1 MGFGCMFRELAVFAV
16 LVTIMATSVAA
27 QAKPGCQS
35 NCGNISI
42 PYPFG
47 TANGCNIS
55 SHFFIRCNTTL
66 NPPKAFLGYGDL
78 EVLDISLDGSLR
90 VSYSYLIGHD
100 CYNSSGRSLYPQ
112 LLFSFSEYFTISH
125 TRNKFTA
132 IGCDTI
138 AYIEAFFEP
147 DSSNSISKK
156 NFSTGCL
163 TFCGDAGDVING
175 SCSGIGCCQTAIP
188 RGLNWFYFNFSSPR
202 NHSHVLSF
210 NPCSYGFLVE
220 DGAYKFH
227 ASDLWDTNFGKNV
240 YPVILDWTIGNQT
253 CEQAKMDPKSYACKQ
268 NSDCTV
274 PENGPGYLCK
284 CNPGFQGNP
293 YLSYGCRDINECET
307 QKPCYEFGTCHNT
320 PGSYNCSCPEG
331 FEGDGRKNGTGC
343 HPIFKPQD
351 RESFLILVVTL
362 GIGLS
367 TGLLFLTAGVWWFC
381 KILQKRKYIKLKQ
394 KLFERNGGL
403 LLQKKMS
410 SNEGGLDK
418 AKLFSSKEL
427 EIATDQY
434 NENRILGCGG
444 QGVVYKG
451 MLSDGRIVAVKKS
464 KTVNEGY
471 LEQFINE
478 IFILSQIDHR
488 NIVKLLGCCLETE
501 VPLLVYEFIPNGTL
515 SHLIHDQNEEYP
527 RSWDTRL
534 RIAAEVASAISYL
547 HSSAS
552 IPIYHRDIKS
562 SNILLDE
569 KFRAK
574 VSDFGTSRSISID
587 QTHLTTQVLGT
598 FGYLDP
604 EYFQSNQFTEK
615 SDVYSFGV
623 VIVELLTGKKA
634 VSTFGSQEK
643 RGLVSYFMSSM
654 EENHLLDIVDAEIG
668 KDDQKDEVVAVA
680 EIAKRCLNLDG
691 RYRPTMKE
699 VAMELERL
707 RSRQGDS
714 IPIDQLKQAEVVVR
728 KSTESWDFT
737 SFSTEHYP
745 NCSMTSTSESD
756 VHPLMLESSLVQD
769 L

>member
-1 MGFGCMFRELAVFAV
+1 MGFGGMFKKLTVFAV
-16 LVTIMATSVAA
+16 MVTIMATSVAA
-27 QAKPGCQS
+27 QPKPGCQS
-35 NCGNISI
+35 HCGNIGI

-47 TANGCNIS
+47 THNGCYIS
-55 SHFFIRCNTTL
+55 RDFFINCSTAF
-66 NPPKAFLGYGDL
+66 NPPKAFLNGSGL
-78 EVLDISLDGSLR
+78 EVLNIFLDDGSLR
-90 VSYSYLIGHD
+90 IRYDRSIAYD
-100 CYNSSGRSLYPQ
+100 CYNSSGNTSYRSPFIYHPK
-112 LLFSFSEYFTISH
+112 FSISH

-132 IGCDTI
+132 IGCDTTVSI
-138 AYIEAFFEP
+138 DTVSR
-147 DSSNSISKK
+147 DSTRRGLS
-156 NFSTGCL
+156 GCL
-163 TFCGDAGDVING
+163 ISCGNVNDMIDGY
-175 SCSGIGCCQTAIP
+175 CFGIGCCQAAIP
-188 RGLNWFYFNFSSPR
+188 KGMGAYFIRFHMSR
-202 NHSHVLSF
+202 KHSTVLTS
-210 NPCSYGFLVE
+210 NPCTYGFLVAN
-220 DGAYKFH
+220 GNYTFSP
-227 ASDLWDTNFGKNV
+227 SDLSDTNFSKRKFQL
-240 YPVILDWTIGNQT
+240 ILDWTIGNQN
-253 CEQAKMDPKSYACKQ
+253 CKQAKLMDPKYYACKQ
-268 NSDCTV
+268 NSACID
-274 PENGPGYLCK
+274 PESGPGYLCK
-284 CNPGFQGNP
+284 CNDGFQGNP
-293 YLSYGCRDINECET
+293 YLSNGCQDINECET
-307 QKPCYEFGTCHNT
+307 LNPCKEGVKCNNTFG
-320 PGSYNCSCPEG
+320 GYNCPCPEG
-331 FEGDGRKNGTGC
+331 FDGDGRRNGTGC
-343 HPIFKPQD
+343 NAKALQQH
-351 RESFLILVVTL
+351 RENFPVLLVAL
-362 GIGLS
+362 GLS
-367 TGLLFLTAGVWWFC
+367 IGLLFLIAGVWWFC

-394 KLFERNGGL
+394 NFFERNGGL
-403 LLQKKMS
+403 LFQKKMS

-464 KTVNEGY
+464 KIVNEGY

-488 NIVKLLGCCLETE
+488 NIVKLSGCCLETE

-515 SHLIHDQNEEYP
+515 FHLIHDQNEEYP
-527 RSWDTRL
+527 GSWDIRL
-534 RIAAEVASAISYL
+534 RIAAEVASEISYL

-604 EYFQSNQFTEK
+604 EYFQSSQFTEK

-634 VSTFGSQEK
+634 VSIFGSQEK

-707 RSRQGDS
+707 RTRQGDCV
-714 IPIDQLKQAEVVVR
+714 PVDQLKQVEVVVR

-737 SFSTEHYP
+737 SFSTKQYP
-745 NCSMTSTSESD
+745 NCSITSTSKSN
-756 VHPLMLESSLVQD
+756 SLQD

>member
-1 MGFGCMFRELAVFAV
+1 MGFGGMFKKLTVLAVM
-16 LVTIMATSVAA
+16 VTIMATSVAA
-27 QAKPGCQS
+27 QPKLGCQS
-35 NCGNISI
+35 HCGNIGI

-47 TANGCNIS
+47 TRNGCYIS
-55 SHFFIRCNTTL
+55 RDFFINCDTSF
-66 NPPKAFLGYGDL
+66 NPPKALILSDGGL
-78 EVLDISLDGSLR
+78 ELQVLNISLDDGSLR
-90 VSYSYLIGHD
+90 IRYDSSIGYD
-100 CYNSSGRSLYPQ
+100 CYNSSGPTSQDTSVFAHRK
-112 LLFSFSEYFTISH
+112 FSISYS
-125 TRNKFTA
+125 RNKFTA

-138 AYIEAFFEP
+138 AYINGFSRP
-147 DSSNSISKK
+147 DSSNIVFKAK

-163 TFCGDAGDVING
+163 TFCGDVGDVLNR

-188 RGLNWFYFNFSSPR
+188 RGMQAYLFNFTTLQS
-202 NHSHVLSF
+202 HSTVLRF

-220 DGAYKFH
+220 DGVYTFST
-227 ASDLWDTNFGKNV
+227 SDLSNIDFNKRK
-240 YPVILDWTIGNQT
+240 YPLILDWTIGNQT
-253 CEQAKMDPKSYACKQ
+253 CEEAKKDPKSYACKQ
-268 NSDCTV
+268 NSACIDH
-274 PENGPGYLCK
+274 PESGPGYLCK
-284 CNPGFQGNP
+284 CNDGFQGNP
-293 YLSYGCRDINECET
+293 YLSNGCQDIDECET
-307 QKPCYEFGTCHNT
+307 LKPCNKFGTCHNT
-320 PGSYNCSCPEG
+320 PGSYYCSCPHE
-331 FEGDGRKNGTGC
+331 FKGDGRKNGTGC
-343 HPIFKPQD
+343 HRIFKPQNSE
-351 RESFLILVVTL
+351 RFRILAVAL
-362 GIGLS
+362 GLS
-367 TGLLFLTAGVWWFC
+367 IGLLFLIAGVWWFC

-403 LLQKKMS
+403 LFQKKMS

-418 AKLFSSKEL
+418 AKLFCSKEL

-527 RSWDTRL
+527 RSWDIRL

-604 EYFQSNQFTEK
+604 EYFQSSQFTEK

-668 KDDQKDEVVAVA
+668 KDDQKDEVLAVA

-707 RSRQGDS
+707 RSRQGDC

-745 NCSMTSTSESD
+745 NCSITSTSKSN
-756 VHPLMLESSLVQD
+756 SLQD

>member
-1 MGFGCMFRELAVFAV
+1 
-16 LVTIMATSVAA
+16 MATSVAA
-27 QAKPGCQS
+27 QEKPRCQS
-35 NCGNISI
+35 KCGNISI
-42 PYPFG
+42 PYPFS
-47 TANGCNIS
+47 TSNGCYIS
-55 SHFFIRCNTTL
+55 RDFFINCDTSF
-66 NPPKAFLGYGDL
+66 NPPKAFLSPSIL
-78 EVLDISLDGSLR
+78 QVLNIYPDDGSLR
-90 VSYSYLIGHD
+90 IQYDRSVGYD
-100 CYNSSGRSLYPQ
+100 CFNSSGRT
-112 LLFSFSEYFTISH
+112 SFRNPSIYHPKFFISH

-132 IGCDTI
+132 IGCDTT
-138 AYIEAFFEP
+138 A
-147 DSSNSISKK
+147 SIILTRRS
-156 NFSTGCL
+156 FVGCL
-163 TFCGDAGDVING
+163 TTCGKVSDVIDG
-175 SCSGIGCCQTAIP
+175 SCSGIGCCQAAIP
-188 RGLNWFYFNFSSPR
+188 KGLRTYYFSFLGSG
-202 NHSHVLSF
+202 NHSRVLTF

-220 DGAYKFH
+220 DGAY
-227 ASDLWDTNFGKNV
+227 NFSTSHLSNPDFNKKE
-240 YPVILDWTIGNQT
+240 YPLILDWTIGKKIVKKLKWTQKIMLARKIVLVEIQKVALDIGASVMMVFRVT
-253 CEQAKMDPKSYACKQ
+253 LISPTAAKVKIS
-268 NSDCTV
+268 N
-274 PENGPGYLCK
+274 
-284 CNPGFQGNP
+284 
-293 YLSYGCRDINECET
+293 INECET
-307 QKPCYEFGTCHNT
+307 LNPCKEGVKCNNTFG
-320 PGSYNCSCPEG
+320 GYNCPCPEG
-331 FEGDGRKNGTGC
+331 FEGDGRRKGTGC
-343 HPIFKPQD
+343 NAKSPQPH
-351 RESFLILVVTL
+351 REKFPVLVAL
-362 GIGLS
+362 GICLS
-367 TGLLFLTAGVWWFC
+367 IGLLFLIAGAWWFC

-394 KLFERNGGL
+394 NFFERNGGL
-403 LLQKKMS
+403 LFQKKMS

-418 AKLFSSKEL
+418 AKLFSSREL

-515 SHLIHDQNEEYP
+515 FHLIHDQNEEYP
-527 RSWDTRL
+527 RSWDIRL

-598 FGYLDP
+598 FGYLDR
-604 EYFQSNQFTEK
+604 EYFQSSQFSEK

-707 RSRQGDS
+707 RTRQGDCV
-714 IPIDQLKQAEVVVR
+714 PVDQLKQAEVVVR
-728 KSTESWDFT
+728 KSAESWDFT
-737 SFSTEHYP
+737 SFSTEQYP
-745 NCSMTSTSESD
+745 NCSITSTSKSY
-756 VHPLMLESSLVQD
+756 SLQD